1 MRLRPIHFVPDV
13 AEAIRFYEAL
23 GLVVDERAR
32 SGHWVEMSASAGELG
47 LHDAAVADDG
57 AGRTGMQLNL
67 VSDEPLEEVERRL
80 RDAGFP
86 PEGTIVDQAWGRS
99 LYVHAP
105 DGMVVQID
113 EQDREL
119 YT

>member
-13 AEAIRFYEAL
+13 AEAIRFYETL
-23 GLVVDERAR
+23 GLTVDECAR
-32 SGHWVEMSASAGELG
+32 SGHWVEMRAS
-47 LHDAAVADDG
+47 AAVADDG

-105 DGMVVQID
+105 DGMVVQVD
-113 EQDREL
+113 EQDRAL